1 MASLA
6 LIALTLMSTTAQSP
20 ATVKPDPRH
29 LPWHKMEYY
38 GFVHFGPNTF
48 TDKEWGEGREDPK
61 VFNPT
66 QMDPRQWARTFKQAG
81 MKGVIITAKHHDGFC
96 LWPSKYS
103 THTVAQASVKRDIL
117 KELSE
122 ACKAEGLKFGVYLS
136 PWDRN
141 HPSYGTP
148 EYNQVFAKMLE
159 EVLTQYGEVF
169 EVWFDGANGEGPNGK
184 KQVYDWKL
192 FESVVRKH
200 QPKAV
205 IFSDAGDVRW
215 VGNERGIA
223 PETSWSMLKK
233 DRYVPGTPLH
243 AELGE
248 GQRDGTHWAP
258 TESDVSIRP
267 GWFYHASQD
276 GQVKTPE
283 QLLDIWTKSVG
294 RNSNLLL
301 NVPPDRRGLIHEN
314 DVAALIGFRKLREE
328 TYTKDLAGGKAAFA
342 KPIEFDRID
351 LREDIRQGQSVAKFR
366 VEAEVD
372 GKWSKLA
379 EGTTIGNRRIL
390 PVEPVKATGV
400 RVVVEDRNAP
410 PALLP
415 IRLFASP
422 DVKRTYLRESKA
434 DRDKRMA
441 WFRDARFGMFIHW
454 GLYAIPGGEWKGKNY
469 PGAGEWLMNTAQIPK
484 ADYMPLIN
492 SFNPV
497 KYDPKEWVRIAKNA
511 GMKYIVI
518 TSKHHEGFA
527 LWPSKHGDFDIENTP
542 YRKDLLKPL
551 AEACKEAGIKLCFYH
566 SILDWTHPDYLPKR
580 GWDRGGEAQASFPK
594 YVEHMKGQLKELLTN
609 YGDIGIVWFDGEWE
623 SSWTHEQGK
632 DLYQYVRKLQPN
644 TIVNN
649 RVDKGRAGMQGMT
662 QGAHFAGDYGTP
674 EQEIP
679 GNGLPGIDWESCMTM
694 NGSWGFHQ
702 HDHNWKSVETLIK
715 NLIDCASK
723 GGNYLLNVG
732 PTAEGEIPAAS
743 VERLAG
749 VGTWMRRNSEAIY
762 GTTAGPF
769 SRPTTWGRVTQKP
782 GRMFLHLFD
791 ATPRTLELRGLKAN
805 VQSIRLLENRTKTIS
820 FTNGDR
826 GLQVQIPDNLPGPI
840 PVLEVLVSGSV
851 SATDPGIEA
860 AANGAWNLKSEEA
873 VVQGHSARYE
883 DTHSAIG
890 YWTSRDDKVVWNLD
904 VEQRGDFEVE
914 VEYACEPGS
923 AGSDFVVEV
932 GGTTLKGKV
941 AATKG
946 WGDFVKVRLGK
957 ASLVT
962 VGRQTVVVRATSM
975 PNGAVMNLRAVRL
988 IP

>member
-1 MASLA
+1 MTGLA
-6 LIALTLMSTTAQSP
+6 LIALTLMSN
-20 ATVKPDPRH
+20 ATQNVVKPDPRH
-29 LPWHKMEYY
+29 LPWHRMEYY

-48 TDKEWGEGREDPK
+48 TDREWGEGREDPK

-81 MKGVIITAKHHDGFC
+81 MTGVIITAKHHDGFC

-117 KELSE
+117 KELSD
-122 ACKAEGLKFGVYLS
+122 ACRAEGLKFGVYLS

-141 HPSYGTP
+141 HPTYGTA
-148 EYNQVFAKMLE
+148 EYNRVFANMLE

-184 KQVYDWKL
+184 RQVYDWKL

-205 IFSDAGDVRW
+205 IFSDASDIRW

-233 DRYVPGTPLH
+233 DRYFPGTPLH

-248 GQRDGTHWAP
+248 GQRDGTHWVP
-258 TESDVSIRP
+258 SESDVSIRP

-283 QLLDIWTKSVG
+283 QLMDIYMKSVG

-314 DVAALIGFRKLREE
+314 DVAALLGFRKLREATFGRE
-328 TYTKDLAGGKAAFA
+328 LAKGKTTFA
-342 KPIEFDRID
+342 KPLEFDRID
-351 LREDIRQGQSVAKFR
+351 LREDIRQGQRVAKFR
-366 VEAEVD
+366 VEAEID
-372 GKWSKLA
+372 SKWQKIA
-379 EGTTIGNRRIL
+379 DGTTIGNRRIL
-390 PVEPVKATGV
+390 PIAPVAATGV
-400 RVVVEDRNAP
+400 RVIVEDQLAP
-410 PALLP
+410 PVMLP

-422 DVKRTYLRESKA
+422 DVRRTFLRESKA
-434 DRDKRMA
+434 DRDRRMA
-441 WFRDARFGMFIHW
+441 WFREARFGMFIHW
-454 GLYAIPGGEWKGKNY
+454 GLYAIPGGEWQGKNY

-484 ADYMPLIN
+484 RDYIPLIDQ
-492 SFNPV
+492 FNPV
-497 KYDPKEWVRIAKNA
+497 KYDPKEWVRIAKDA

-527 LWPSKHGDFDIENTP
+527 LWPSKFGDFDIERTP

-551 AEACKEAGIKLCFYH
+551 AEACREAGIKLCFYH

-580 GWDRGGEAQASFPK
+580 SWDRSEEARASFPR
-594 YVEHMKGQLKELLTN
+594 YVEHMKGQLKELLTD

-623 SSWTHEQGK
+623 STWTHEQGK
-632 DLYQYVRKLQPN
+632 DLYQYVRTLQPN

-662 QGAHFAGDYGTP
+662 QGEQFAGDYGTP

-679 GNGLPGIDWESCMTM
+679 ANGIPGVDWESCMTM
-694 NGSWGFHQ
+694 NGSWGFHR
-702 HDHNWKSVETLIK
+702 HDHNWKSVEDLIR

-732 PTAEGEIPAAS
+732 PTAEGEIPRPS
-743 VERLAG
+743 VERLEG
-749 VGTWMRRNSEAIY
+749 IGKWMQRNSEAIY
-762 GTTAGPF
+762 GTTASPF
-769 SRPTTWGRVTQKP
+769 SRTMPWGRITQKP

-791 ATPRTLELRGLKAN
+791 PSAQSLHLRGLRAD
-805 VQSIRLLENRTKTIS
+805 VSEVRLLANRSRAIA
-820 FTNGDR
+820 FQNGDT
-826 GLQVQIPDNLPGPI
+826 GLKIQVPADLPGPI
-840 PVLEVLVSGSV
+840 PVLEVMVSGPV
-851 SATDPGIEA
+851 SAVDPGVQV
-860 AANGAWNLKSEEA
+860 GADGSWNLSAEEA
-873 VVQGHSARYE
+873 VVRGSSARFE
-883 DTHSAIG
+883 EAHRAIG
-890 YWTSRDDKVVWNLD
+890 FWTNPADQVVWNLD

-914 VEYACEPGS
+914 LEYACAPGS
-923 AGSDFVVEV
+923 QGAEFAVEI
-932 GGTTLKGKV
+932 GGTTLTGSV
-941 AATKG
+941 PATKG
-946 WGDFVKVRLGK
+946 WGDFVRMPLGR

-962 VGRQTVVVRATSM
+962 VGSQAVAVRVTKM
-975 PNGAVMNLRAVRL
+975 PNGAVMNLRSIKLKRVN
-988 IP
+988 